1 MYKKCYFVDTE
12 NVHKSF
18 LGDLGLLDA
27 TSKVFLCMKNM
38 KLNINFTSD
47 DMNILLKSQAD
58 IEILG
63 CHVGTANAMDF
74 QLSSYLGACILKYG
88 KKVQYFI
95 ISKDKGYKPLSQF
108 WSNYGVKVHIRHRM
122 SQIED
127 KYILTPD
134 MYSNYV
140 NMLDENQK
148 EEILNQLS
156 LRSVYFGQ
164 SYKVR
169 SLDYYKLDGTERAIT
184 LVNIERMFNIDFSI
198 ELLHF
203 SSVMSNTT
211 SKETKVENIVEKDDK
226 KEDVIISHNDKPFG
240 LFVGNIKANTLSNK
254 LKTSITFSVD
264 EEKAILKNQSI
275 LNTNY
280 NLDSPTSY
288 VLGYTLYY
296 AENKKVIEKYFNRFI
311 ENFVV
316 DLFEEKPI
324 QNYENIKKWSFV

>member
-18 LGDLGLLDA
+18 LGDFGLLDA

-88 KKVQYFI
+88 KKVQYYI
-95 ISKDKGYKPLSQF
+95 ISKDKGYKPLIQF
-108 WSNYGVKVHIRHRM
+108 WSTYGVKLHLRHRM

-134 MYSNYV
+134 MYSHYV

-169 SLDYYKLDGTERAIT
+169 SLDYYKLDGTERAIV
-184 LVNIERMFNIDFSI
+184 LVNIERLFNIDFNKEI
-198 ELLHF
+198 LHF
-203 SSVMSNTT
+203 SNIINTT
-211 SKETKVENIVEKDDK
+211 SKEVKVENIVKEEDK
-226 KEDVIISHNDKPFG
+226 IENIVSSKRPFG

-254 LKTSITFSVD
+254 LKNSITFSSF
-264 EEKAILKNQSI
+264 EEKSILHNQSV

-280 NLDSPTSY
+280 NLDLSTSY

-296 AENKKVIEKYFNRFI
+296 ADNKKVIEKYFSRFI
-311 ENFVV
+311 EDFTV
-316 DLFEEKPI
+316 DLFTEKAI
-324 QNYENIKKWSFV
+324 LNYENIKKWSFV